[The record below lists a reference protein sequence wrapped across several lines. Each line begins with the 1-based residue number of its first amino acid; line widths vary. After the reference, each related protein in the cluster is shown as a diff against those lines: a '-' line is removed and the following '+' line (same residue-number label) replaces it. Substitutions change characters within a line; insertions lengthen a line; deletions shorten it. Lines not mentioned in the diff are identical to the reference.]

1 MTAHIPFVAR
11 THSTDVAVEDL
22 TLCKNSNLDEDTSS
36 YMANITSFFSPCTK
50 PSTME
55 EEDLLSRK
63 RINADPRELFYTK
76 MCNKNLLMQVSAA
89 FPSNTPKLELQH
101 CWNMLIKENHIK
113 VKLTEELVAEALES
127 ASKPDDAR
135 MKKIGNYFSPIT
147 KVGCSLEFLVTFIN
161 IMLKKSF
168 N

>member
-1 MTAHIPFVAR
+1 MLI
-11 THSTDVAVEDL
+11 
-22 TLCKNSNLDEDTSS
+22 KNVSKTKTS
-36 YMANITSFFSPCTK
+36 AFC
-50 PSTME
+50 
-55 EEDLLSRK
+55 
-63 RINADPRELFYTK
+63 FY
-76 MCNKNLLMQVSAA
+76 L
-89 FPSNTPKLELQH
+89 PKLELHH

-127 ASKPDDAR
+127 ASKPDDDR
-135 MKKIGNYFSPIT
+135 MMKTGNYFSPIT